1 MQQQVEEGRR
11 LVQLLAR
18 MCQNASAD
26 ERRQGLGLVKA
37 ARPVLQRSRSRQSRS
52 RAAAEV
58 AVEVAVVAVVAV
70 PLRVVAVPAVVPVA
84 VPPHRS
90 SGCLPVPSL
99 VQVSL
104 SSIGPRAGHPNA
116 GHPHSIVMQ

>member
-1 MQQQVEEGRR
+1 M
-11 LVQLLAR
+11 VQLLAR
-18 MCQNASAD
+18 MCQDAAAN
-26 ERRQGLGLVKA
+26 ERRHGGVLVKA
-37 ARPVLQRSRSRQSRS
+37 AGLVLELMTMERRRP

-58 AVEVAVVAVVAV
+58 AVEVVAVAVVAV
-70 PLRVVAVPAVVPVA
+70 PVVVAVA

-90 SGCLPVPSL
+90 SGCLPMPSL

-116 GHPHSIVMQ
+116 GHPDSIVMQ